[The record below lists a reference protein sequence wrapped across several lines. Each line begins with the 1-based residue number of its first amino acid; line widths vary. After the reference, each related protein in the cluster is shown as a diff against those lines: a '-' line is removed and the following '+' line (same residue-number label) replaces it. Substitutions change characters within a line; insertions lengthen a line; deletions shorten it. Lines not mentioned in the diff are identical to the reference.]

1 MIAKQHNCPLIDM
14 IPKEHPTSPTVHVNV
29 CFDPHLSEFL
39 FLSSWKDFDMLCSD
53 IKVQSVR
60 HQIGSIL
67 KKVASNDLALSYDDE
82 NALHNLFISL
92 DTVLREYYLP
102 ILNQLVENMST
113 SIFNPEAASSDY
125 FRTEKLAFGTGD
137 YGRFIGE
144 GCFLNDSFTDKLSLY
159 LRNES
164 HGITIFDLCFGEH
177 LDEGNCNTISLA
189 NIENF

>member
-67 KKVASNDLALSYDDE
+67 KK
-82 NALHNLFISL
+82 LHPMTWRSPMMTKMHCITCLF
-92 DTVLREYYLP
+92 P
-102 ILNQLVENMST
+102 
-113 SIFNPEAASSDY
+113 
-125 FRTEKLAFGTGD
+125 
-137 YGRFIGE
+137 
-144 GCFLNDSFTDKLSLY
+144 
-159 LRNES
+159 
-164 HGITIFDLCFGEH
+164 
-177 LDEGNCNTISLA
+177 
-189 NIENF
+189 